1 MKLFTRSIL
10 AAVALSVIAVPMA
23 QAQSRYD
30 GPRHGQN
37 YSHPKQPNFHSQ
49 QKRYTFDRRAPAPRH
64 HWSKGKRLPE
74 WQRRQA
80 VRDYHRHGLKRPGR
94 GQQWVKVDNDYLLVT
109 LASGIIAGIV
119 SGR

>member
-10 AAVALSVIAVPMA
+10 AAVAFSMMAVPMA
-23 QAQSRYD
+23 QAQSRHD

-37 YSHPKQPNFHSQ
+37 YSQPKQPNFHSQ
-49 QKRYTFDRRAPAPRH
+49 QKHYRFDRRAAKPH
-64 HWSKGKRLPE
+64 HWAKGKRLPE

-94 GQQWVKVDNDYLLVT
+94 GQQWVKVDNDYLLIG
-109 LASGIIAGIV
+109 LATGVIAGIV
-119 SGR
+119 ASR